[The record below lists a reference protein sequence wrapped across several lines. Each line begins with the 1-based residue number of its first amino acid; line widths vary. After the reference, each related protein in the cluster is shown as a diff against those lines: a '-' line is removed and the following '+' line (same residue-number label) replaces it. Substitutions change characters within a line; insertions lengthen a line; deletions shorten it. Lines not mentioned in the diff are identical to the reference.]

1 MTCSGGSI
9 KVVTKE
15 LVITVTP
22 NAGYYQSTVEFKDG
36 SLLTMN
42 NAEVLVSQK
51 DEEEVI
57 KISVDKNQISSAF
70 DKEEVTVT
78 TNSAKYKRNGREV
91 DALEDE

>member
-1 MTCSGGSI
+1 
-9 KVVTKE
+9 
-15 LVITVTP
+15 
-22 NAGYYQSTVEFKDG
+22 
-36 SLLTMN
+36 MN